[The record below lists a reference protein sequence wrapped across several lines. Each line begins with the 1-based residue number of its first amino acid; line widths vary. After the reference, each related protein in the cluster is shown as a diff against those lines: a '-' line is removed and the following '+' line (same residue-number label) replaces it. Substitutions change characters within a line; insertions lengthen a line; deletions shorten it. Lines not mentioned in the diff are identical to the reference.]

1 MAPTPESNLTDLVVR
16 GALPSGLSG
25 RLLGI
30 GSEPGVD
37 GGVVHSIDL
46 DAGRCISYRN
56 WRVVTDAVASNFIH
70 FGGSILALGEGTV
83 AYELASDLGTL
94 RRVDLAGQH
103 RGLSAYPKRDPI
115 TGDLHLLAVAADGA
129 QAHVIVSSG
138 ALTRAS
144 RPIIGAPGLVR
155 DLALT
160 RDRVVFVTD
169 GFVGVASREG
179 DAHIT
184 WVGTGIDA
192 PCLVHAHDAGDT
204 IVVHTLTPSLER
216 WTLDIA
222 SAAVHRGVLDPT
234 PRRFARTSDRP
245 VDAAPRFL
253 WTTGDGTADKHDL
266 ATTSCLHHIFEPHR
280 LPGDLVFVADT
291 ARPSDA
297 DGGWLVGFVQHAS
310 RDETDIVVLDAADI
324 ARPAIATVRI
334 PRRIPLGLRSTW
346 IPSLESPLT
355 RRPCA

>member
-1 MAPTPESNLTDLVVR
+1 MDPTTKTDLTALDVR
-16 GALPSGLSG
+16 GVLPTALSG

-30 GSEPGVD
+30 GSEPGDHMDAVIHS
-37 GGVVHSIDL
+37 VHL
-46 DAGRCISYRN
+46 GAGRCISYRN
-56 WRVVTDAVASNFIH
+56 RRAVTDAVVTNIIH
-70 FGGSILALGEGTV
+70 FGGSILALGEGTL
-83 AYELASDLGTL
+83 AYELASDLGAL

-103 RGLSAYPKRDPI
+103 RGLSAHPKRDPI
-115 TGDLHLLAVAADGA
+115 TGDLHLLAIAADGA

-138 ALTRAS
+138 ALTRTS
-144 RPIIGAPGLVR
+144 RPITGTPGLVQ

-184 WVGTGIDA
+184 WVGTGVDA
-192 PCLVHAHDAGDT
+192 PCLVHAHDVGDT
-204 IVVHTLTPSLER
+204 IVVHTVTPSLER

-222 SAAVHRGVLDPT
+222 SSAVHREVLDPT
-234 PRRFARTSDRP
+234 PRRFARVGDRP
-245 VDAAPRFL
+245 VDATPRFL

-266 ATTSCLHHIFEPHR
+266 ATRNCVHHNFAPHR

-291 ARPSDA
+291 ARPGDA
-297 DGGWLVGFVQHAS
+297 DGGWLVGFVHHATK
-310 RDETDIVVLDAADI
+310 DETDLVVLDAADI

-346 IPSLESPLT
+346 IPSLETP
-355 RRPCA
+355 